1 MYHSLSSRGAGAGA
15 LALVLLS
22 TTALAQEALPTI
34 DIGAQAPSTAAVRTD
49 KAREKAESTAY
60 ARTVATAATKT
71 DTPILDTPRA
81 VVVVPKQVLEDNQVL
96 NTQDA
101 VRFVSGV
108 QQGLGVYYDAYLIR
122 GFSSG
127 NNTYRNGLKLFAVPG
142 TEDTAF
148 LDRVEIV
155 KGPAAMLY
163 GRIQPGGLVNFVTKR
178 PQEEAAYSLQEQF
191 GSWGLS
197 RTSLDL
203 TGPVTADKS
212 VLYRAMGVF
221 DHADSWVNFEHR
233 DKGAFSG
240 EVSWRPSTQ
249 FEANLGFEYYHDADA
264 SRGGY
269 AGMIPVIGT
278 TYKVPW
284 LTGRPAYLPRNWT
297 QSDPQKY
304 SQFPDVMEREMVT
317 ADWTYRF
324 NDQWK
329 VTNRFLYV
337 HTNEDQQYLLAAP
350 AALNYQTANLLRR
363 LSWSQ
368 AMRDTWSIN
377 LDVAGEVKTGPLD
390 HKLLF
395 GFDYFDYHSLYLGD
409 NPGPKAVP
417 EIPAFNVWAPV
428 YGGINWSVLAAQQ
441 AYAHNNKSRNQSI
454 DAGYYVQD
462 DISYDDFIHFL
473 IGGRYDIA
481 FDASSELA
489 FATVSGSPCYPL
501 CDGHY
506 NPPWKGNPTYRKIS
520 PNGGLLVKLT
530 PEYSIYAS
538 YSESFG
544 NSNATARSASG
555 TQFKPQE
562 GQQFEIGAKASL
574 LGGKVTASIAAFD
587 LTLTNVLTADP
598 VNTGYSIAAGKVRS
612 RGVELDV
619 AGQITDNISIIGSYT
634 YDDAMV
640 VKDNTIGTGAIL
652 GKRQPGVPRHA
663 GNIWAKYDTAP
674 GEKEGFSFGFGA
686 SANGLREATA
696 TNAYALP
703 GYVRFDTMIGYRTL
717 LEGHAVE
724 AQLNVV
730 NLADAKYFD
739 TTVNSQYAVYG
750 QPRTFIGSVKVK
762 F

>member
-1 MYHSLSSRGAGAGA
+1 MSHSVLSRGVGAGA
-15 LALVLLS
+15 LTLALCFS
-22 TTALAQEALPTI
+22 ASAQEALPTI
-34 DIGAQAPSTAAVRTD
+34 DISAQAPSAAPATTN
-49 KAREKAESTAY
+49 KAREKAESAAY
-60 ARTVATAATKT
+60 ARTTATAATKANS
-71 DTPILDTPRA
+71 PILDTPRA
-81 VVVVPKQVLEDNQVL
+81 VAVVPKQVLEDNQVL

-108 QQGLGVYYDAYLIR
+108 QQGLGVYYDAYIIR
-122 GFSSG
+122 GVSSG
-127 NNTYRNGLKLFAVPG
+127 SNTYRNGLKLFSVVG
-142 TEDTAF
+142 SEDVSF
-148 LDRVEIV
+148 VDRVEIV

-178 PQEEAAYSLQEQF
+178 PQDEAEYSIQEQF

-197 RTSLDL
+197 RTSIDL

-212 VLYRAMGVF
+212 VLYRVMGSF
-221 DHADSWVNFEHR
+221 DRADSWVNFEHH

-249 FEANLGFEYYHDADA
+249 FEANVGLEYYNDSDAN
-264 SRGGY
+264 RGGY

-297 QSDPQKY
+297 QNDPQKY
-304 SQFPDVMEREMVT
+304 SQLPDVIERETVS

-329 VTNRFLYV
+329 ITNRFMYN
-337 HTNEDQQYLLAAP
+337 HSDESQNYLLAAP
-350 AALNYQTANLLRR
+350 TALNYQTANLLRR
-363 LSWSQ
+363 VSWSRVY
-368 AMRDTWSIN
+368 RDTWSIN
-377 LDVAGEVKTGPLD
+377 LDVAGEVKTGPLK
-390 HKLLF
+390 HNLLF
-395 GFDYFDYHSLYLGD
+395 GFDYFDYHHLYLGD
-409 NPGPKAVP
+409 NPAPKAVP
-417 EIPAFNVWAPV
+417 EIPAFNIWAPS
-428 YGGINWSVLAAQQ
+428 YGGVNWSIIEAQQ
-441 AYAHNNKSRNQSI
+441 AFASGNKSRNKSL
-454 DAGYYVQD
+454 DVGYYVQD

-473 IGGRYDIA
+473 IGGRYDVA
-481 FDASSELA
+481 FDANSELA
-489 FATVSGSPCYPL
+489 FATVGGSPCYPL

-520 PNGGLLVKLT
+520 PNGGLLFKLT

-555 TQFKPQE
+555 APFKPQE
-562 GQQFEIGAKASL
+562 GQQFEVGAKASIL
-574 LGGKVTASIAAFD
+574 DGKVTASIAAFD
-587 LTLTNVLTADP
+587 LYLTNVLTADP
-598 VNTGYSIAAGKVRS
+598 VNSGYSIAAGKVRS

-619 AGQITDNISIIGSYT
+619 AGQVTDNISLIASYT

-640 VKDNTIGTGAIL
+640 VKDNTTGTGAIL

-663 GNIWAKYDTAP
+663 GNFWAKYDTAP
-674 GEKEGFSFGFGA
+674 GQKEGWSFGFGA
-686 SANGLREATA
+686 FANGLREATA
-696 TNAYALP
+696 TNAFALP

-717 LEGHAVE
+717 VLGQAVE
-724 AQLNVV
+724 AQLNVI

-750 QPRTFIGSVKVK
+750 QPRTFIGSIKVK